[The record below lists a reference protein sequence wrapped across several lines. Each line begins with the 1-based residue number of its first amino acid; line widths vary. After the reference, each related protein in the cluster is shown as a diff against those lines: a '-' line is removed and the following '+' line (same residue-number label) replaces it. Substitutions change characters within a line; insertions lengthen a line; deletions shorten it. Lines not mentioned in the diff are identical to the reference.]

1 MRAPLPVE
9 SGPEFR
15 ARDFACFFRE
25 VKTLAP
31 ILEPIPH
38 NNQHGNGVSEPCLV
52 LNLRFRLTKA
62 ARPAQGARA
71 AALEPSLWRRL
82 GSHLMMVTSLMQ
94 NSYAPAALVLAGTW
108 NWMPSIFAGL
118 KATVLVPG
126 GLMSAHMIVLT
137 MFALTGDG
145 L

>member
-1 MRAPLPVE
+1 ML
-9 SGPEFR
+9 FR
-15 ARDFACFFRE
+15 RSQGLAR
-25 VKTLAP
+25 

-38 NNQHGNGVSEPCLV
+38 RIQRRKWDSRCRPAPILP
-52 LNLRFRLTKA
+52 FWLTKKLGP
-62 ARPAQGARA
+62 RKTRGPQRWTKPGG
-71 AALEPSLWRRL
+71 L
-82 GSHLMMVTSLMQ
+82 GSHLMMVMSLMQ